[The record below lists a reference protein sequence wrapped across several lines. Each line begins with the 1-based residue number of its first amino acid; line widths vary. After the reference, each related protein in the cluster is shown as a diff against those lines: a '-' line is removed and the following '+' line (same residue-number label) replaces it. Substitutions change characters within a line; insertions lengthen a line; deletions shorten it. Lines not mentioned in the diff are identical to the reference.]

1 MNNKTSTIIA
11 VVLIL
16 VSFAAGIYFYPQL
29 PDKMAS
35 HWNAQGEVDGYMSK
49 FWAMF
54 LFPLVAA
61 GILLMFWIIRK
72 IDPLRNNI
80 EKFKK
85 YFNILMIMLVAFF
98 VFVYALTLAWNL
110 GYEVNFQIFLFPA
123 IGVLFFYIGVLMKHA
138 KRNWFVGIRT
148 PWTLSSDKVWDETHR
163 VGGDLFKIS
172 GIITI
177 TGLFFPAQAIYL
189 ILIPILASTIFV
201 VVYSYLLYRKE
212 SLKN

>member
-1 MNNKTSTIIA
+1 
-11 VVLIL
+11 
-16 VSFAAGIYFYPQL
+16 
-29 PDKMAS
+29 
-35 HWNAQGEVDGYMSK
+35 
-49 FWAMF
+49 
-54 LFPLVAA
+54 
-61 GILLMFWIIRK
+61 MFWVIRK
-72 IDPLRNNI
+72 IDPLRKNI

-85 YFNILMIMLVAFF
+85 YFNILMIVLVAFF

-123 IGVLFFYIGVLMKHA
+123 IGVLFFYIGILMKHA

-163 VGGDLFKIS
+163 IGGDLFKIS

-177 TGLFFPAQAIYL
+177 TGFFFPAQAIYL

-212 SLKN
+212 S